1 MGVTDMQNVSGALNP
16 LDKGARLH
24 AKQMYESIRKQSN
37 DVYYIS
43 RNTSLSYERV
53 SLIKGHI
60 FFNKHVLP
68 TGVDRFY
75 PSYEMAESWRRL
87 SSKNGKGIQKHDIIM
102 LYHELS
108 EIEYI
113 LRGCSQQEAHER
125 ANMQYDYGKAS
136 NAYYRS
142 LGFKI

>member
-1 MGVTDMQNVSGALNP
+1 MGALNP
-16 LDKGARLH
+16 LDKDAKKH

-37 DVYYIS
+37 DIYYIS
-43 RNTSLSYERV
+43 RNTNLSYERV

-68 TGVDRFY
+68 NGVDKFY

-87 SSKNGKGIQKHDIIM
+87 SSKTGKGIQYHDIVM
-102 LYHELS
+102 LHHELL
-108 EIEYI
+108 EVEHI

-125 ANMQYDYGKAS
+125 ANMLYDYGRES
-136 NAYYRS
+136 NKYYRS
-142 LGFKI
+142 LGFRV

>member
-1 MGVTDMQNVSGALNP
+1 MQNVSGALNP

-68 TGVDRFY
+68 TGIDRFY

-102 LYHELS
+102 LYHELL

-113 LRGCSQQEAHER
+113 VKGCSQQEAHER